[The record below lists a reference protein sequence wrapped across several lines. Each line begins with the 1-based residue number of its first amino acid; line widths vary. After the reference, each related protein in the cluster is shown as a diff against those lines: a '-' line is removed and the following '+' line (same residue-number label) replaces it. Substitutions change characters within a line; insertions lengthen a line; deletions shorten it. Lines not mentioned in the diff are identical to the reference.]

1 MYDAREGF
9 LRFCGIICFIMY
21 NIKQQTLAGLKWL
34 EKYTKTDMVYL
45 AKGGFWLGIGQVL
58 STGMAFLL
66 SIAFANL
73 LPRETYGVYRYILS
87 IASILTI
94 PTLSGM
100 DSAVTRAV
108 AQGFEGSLVDALK
121 TKLKWGLFT
130 TLAGVGLGLYYFV
143 SGNNTLAIGFVTASV
158 FIPLWESFDIY
169 SSFLNGKKFF
179 NKYTQYY
186 GSVQIISGLCVFASL
201 LFTKNVLVILT
212 TYYLVNTAIRI
223 IFFRQII
230 KTFHPNN
237 NIDPDT
243 ISYGKHL
250 SFIDIIGTILGQLDK
265 VLLFHYL
272 GAAEVALYAI
282 AIAPSENIKG
292 MLKNI
297 HTLALPRF
305 ASREKD
311 DVKKNIFGK
320 TIKLGLTVFGITIIY
335 IILAPLF
342 YKIFFPRYLDAIIY
356 SQVISVSIVAASVSM
371 FLYTFLES
379 HAQKEALYKFNIYSN
394 IINLFIVFF
403 MIYFFGLWGAIFSRI
418 LVRLFLAG
426 YSIFLVKNN

>member
-1 MYDAREGF
+1 MH
-9 LRFCGIICFIMY
+9 

-143 SGNNTLAIGFVTASV
+143 SGNNTLAIGFVTISV

-169 SSFLNGKKFF
+169 SSFLNGKKLF

-186 GSVQIISGLCVFASL
+186 GSIQIISGLCVFASL
-201 LFTKNVLVILT
+201 LFTKNVLAILT
-212 TYYLVNTAIRI
+212 AYYLVNTAIRI

-250 SFIDIIGTILGQLDK
+250 SFIDIIGTFLGQLDK
-265 VLLFHYL
+265 ILLFHYL
-272 GAAEVALYAI
+272 GAGNLALYSVS
-282 AIAPSENIKG
+282 IAPSENIKG

-297 HTLALPRF
+297 HSLALPKF
-305 ASREKD
+305 ANRDKEE
-311 DVKKNIFGK
+311 VKRGLIYKIFQ
-320 TIKLGLTVFGITIIY
+320 LGIFVGLITIAY
-335 IILAPLF
+335 IILAPYFFHFLF
-342 YKIFFPRYLDAIIY
+342 PKYIDGIKY
-356 SQVISVSIVAASVSM
+356 SQILSLSLIGTSISSL
-371 FLYTFLES
+371 LYTYLEAHQIKKS
-379 HAQKEALYKFNIYSN
+379 LYKFNIYSN
-394 IINLFIVFF
+394 IVNFVILVPFVYYWGILGAIVARVIIRISSCFILFF
-403 MIYFFGLWGAIFSRI
+403 MI
-418 LVRLFLAG
+418 
-426 YSIFLVKNN
+426 KNNN